1 MYLGLDK
8 VFTRPQLYVY
18 GTGAALLALAY
29 VANLI
34 AYQFD
39 TDPTSVTHIDS
50 PLQQALRDFLGLK
63 PEQESVFGY
72 RANLILEAGIGLLFV
87 AAVLSARANSKR
99 NQNQDN

>member
-1 MYLGLDK
+1 MDK
-8 VFTRPQLYVY
+8 LFTRPQLYVY
-18 GTGAALLALAY
+18 GTGTILLALAY

-39 TDPTSVTHIDS
+39 TDPTSVTRIDS
-50 PLQQALRDFLGLK
+50 PVQQALRDFLGLK

-72 RANLILEAGIGLLFV
+72 RANAILQVGMGLLFI

-99 NQNQDN
+99 NQDQDN